1 MLYNVVMQSLKDK
14 VVLITGASRGIGA
27 ETAVAFGKEGCNVV
41 MTFVNE
47 VGKAEDVQKQ
57 AKHAGAKSVELVHLD
72 IKNEGS
78 ISAALKSI
86 LLKYGGID
94 ILVNNAGVIR
104 WKKFVDQNDS
114 DIEDQLETNLI
125 GLIKLTKKAF
135 PHIRS
140 TIINIT
146 SGAAS
151 HPVMDLS
158 VYCASKYGVRGF
170 TQVLAM
176 ENPTLNFYTVSPTMT
191 STEMTDYHGMPPSKV
206 AEIIV
211 QTAKDGYG
219 KPSGSDIQVWE
230 VIGNSPMHKEDEK

>member
-1 MLYNVVMQSLKDK
+1 MLYNIDMQNLKDK

-27 ETAVAFGKEGCNVV
+27 EAAVAFGKEGCNVV
-41 MTFVNE
+41 MTFINE
-47 VGKAEDVQKQ
+47 VGKAEAIQRQ

-72 IKNEGS
+72 IKNEAS
-78 ISAALKSI
+78 ISAALKSV

-94 ILVNNAGVIR
+94 VLVNNAGVIR
-104 WKKFVDQNDS
+104 WKKFIDQTDS
-114 DIEDQLETNLI
+114 DIDDQLETNLV
-125 GLIKLTKKAF
+125 GVIKLTKKAL

-140 TIINIT
+140 TVINLA

-151 HPVMDLS
+151 HPVVDLS
-158 VYCASKYGVRGF
+158 VYCATKYGVKGF
-170 TQVLAM
+170 TQVLAL
-176 ENPTLNFYTVSPTMT
+176 ENPTLNFYSVSPTMT

-219 KPSGSDIQVWE
+219 KPSGSDIKVWE
-230 VIGNSPMHKEDEK
+230 VLGETSIKKGGEM